1 MPHMPNNMARSL
13 KMSARTLM
21 MHTSGKSIVR
31 LLFAGEASRLMK
43 VDMMKHRGLN
53 VHALRKETDIRL
65 QHRVTVEGCCGWHS
79 WNTAGGQVVCN
90 DKPMKRSCLFSR
102 E

>member
-13 KMSARTLM
+13 EVSARTLM

-31 LLFAGEASRLMK
+31 LLFAGETSRLMK

-53 VHALRKETDIRL
+53 VHAL
-65 QHRVTVEGCCGWHS
+65 
-79 WNTAGGQVVCN
+79 
-90 DKPMKRSCLFSR
+90 
-102 E
+102 